1 MLSLL
6 CALMQPLTT
15 LLSSR
20 IISSASLEMHSL
32 WSHSCSRFWFSPLG
46 PVRNMH
52 LKKFP
57 QGIQISLC
65 GYHTLNWVL
74 FNSMLEWSTE
84 GRDSNSHSGTSP
96 QPASTGEGTEKAKHW
111 SQGLGDA
118 AERGWGMGF
127 VQAISSL
134 WGPRTVQGRLGSIC
148 RIYLWSKTGNAVKE
162 SCDCPIFHWAQSKI
176 QYRRML
182 SPDQSQ
188 LRDDPA

>member
-6 CALMQPLTT
+6 CALVQPLTT

-52 LKKFP
+52 FKKFP

-96 QPASTGEGTEKAKHW
+96 QPASTGEGTEKAKPW

-118 AERGWGMGF
+118 AERGWVWALFRPSPASGAQEQCREGLAAFAESTSGLKLGM
-127 VQAISSL
+127 Q
-134 WGPRTVQGRLGSIC
+134 
-148 RIYLWSKTGNAVKE
+148 
-162 SCDCPIFHWAQSKI
+162 
-176 QYRRML
+176 
-182 SPDQSQ
+182 
-188 LRDDPA
+188 